1 LEPEKTRGP
10 PSPTSLP
17 DARVRVARTQ
27 ERALQTRAGV
37 NRISEEQVGTGAALV
52 RVDQRRRALEHRLE
66 LAKERFVADLGR
78 FSSLLQQSAANARRN
93 FVRAALALGGLVL
106 LGLASAVI
114 RRRRRLSVRWK

>member
-1 LEPEKTRGP
+1 M
-10 PSPTSLP
+10 
-17 DARVRVARTQ
+17 
-27 ERALQTRAGV
+27 RAGV

-78 FSSLLQQSAANARRN
+78 FSSLLQESAANARRN
-93 FVRAALALGGLVL
+93 FVRAALLLGGLVL

>member
-1 LEPEKTRGP
+1 MR
-10 PSPTSLP
+10 PS
-17 DARVRVARTQ
+17 
-27 ERALQTRAGV
+27 V
-37 NRISEEQVGTGAALV
+37 NRLGEEQVGTASTLV

-78 FSSLLQQSAANARRN
+78 FSSLLQESAANARRN

-114 RRRRRLSVRWK
+114 RRRRRVQVRWK